1 MDDYLCYIVNK
12 FFNLLGFIVVS
23 IFQIKLYDVVIGF
36 IIGVRVLNF
45 FFFRIIKKTNMLYDQ
60 NM

>member
-45 FFFRIIKKTNMLYDQ
+45 IFFRIIKKTNMLYDQ